1 MKTKIK
7 HFSPGSHYEPGLK
20 VPEPALPAVPTW
32 TAISPGSF
40 ATGTKRWGPLILL
53 C

>member
-1 MKTKIK
+1 MKTKTK

-40 ATGTKRWGPLILL
+40 ATGTKGWGPLIPL